1 MNRRDFLFLRSTP
14 RGRVLE
20 LSCQALYMRTL
31 AGDAPTTQPENTV
44 FDHEPWMGEPP
55 TDFEKPA
62 GDDWLRQ
69 IENQLRDV
77 DVLRLLDDEWLN
89 SLPSRPDRAVDRG
102 IPCERWQSRVRT
114 LCEDSASASSVS
126 SEGPSSRHAIIG

>member
-31 AGDAPTTQPENTV
+31 AGDAPTTQSENTV

-55 TDFEKPA
+55 TDFKKPA

-69 IENQLRDV
+69 IEDQLCNV
-77 DVLRLLDDEWLN
+77 EVLRLIDHEWLQPTGIYDQ
-89 SLPSRPDRAVDRG
+89 LAPLIVAFRG
-102 IPCERWQSRVRT
+102 RGGRV
-114 LCEDSASASSVS
+114 EFV
-126 SEGPSSRHAIIG
+126 PV